1 MKSSVITSGIFA
13 DHNDPGHPESNDR
26 LVLALSGVPAGVKR
40 IEAKPAA
47 AEDLVRIHTPE
58 HIAGIRALSSRCG
71 QGRPCYL
78 DPDTYV
84 TSRSFEAAAAAAG
97 AACMALERAESGEH
111 CFALV
116 RPPGHH
122 AMPSR
127 AMGFCLFNNVAIA
140 VAGAL
145 KHLNRIAI
153 VDWDV
158 HHGNGTQ
165 AIFYGS
171 DRVLYCS
178 VHEMGN
184 FPGTGWPAER
194 GAGSGIG
201 YTINAPLE
209 RRSGAADYRLVFE
222 EVFLPAIDAFGPDL
236 LVISAGQDTLF
247 DDPLGSMA
255 LYPADYGAMTR
266 MIMEAA
272 DLGVALVLEGGYSP
286 SHGEAIAWIFRAL
299 SGDAVEWS
307 AGAPKEHTRALCRLL
322 CGSEEIP
329 PV

>member
-122 AMPSR
+122 AEPDR
-127 AMGFCLFNNVAIA
+127 AMGFCIFNNAAVAAARALESVDRVAI
-140 VAGAL
+140 L
-145 KHLNRIAI
+145 
-153 VDWDV
+153 DWDL

-165 AIFYGS
+165 SAFYDS

-178 VHEMGN
+178 VHESN
-184 FPGTGWPAER
+184 SFPGTGWIDEI
-194 GAGSGIG
+194 GSREGRG
-201 YTINAPLE
+201 YTLNAPLHP
-209 RRSGAADYRLVFE
+209 GATIADYLLVFE
-222 EVFLPAIDAFGPDL
+222 EVFVPAIRRFEPDVL
-236 LVISAGQDTLF
+236 IISAGQDSLS
-247 DDPLGSMA
+247 DDPTGSMN
-255 LYPADYGAMTR
+255 LSPADFQVLAG
-266 MIMEAA
+266 IMVDAT
-272 DLGVALVLEGGYSP
+272 DLPLALILEGGYGP
-286 SHGEAIAWIFRAL
+286 SHGQAISHIFSALQGGRISPEAPPARRSTL
-299 SGDAVEWS
+299 
-307 AGAPKEHTRALCRLL
+307 
-322 CGSEEIP
+322 EI
-329 PV
+329 VAFLKNVCFY